1 VLTMLGVGNDVGE
14 NVTLLPRVLTNRI
27 LPWTILLIGSSC
39 SFFSFGMLW
48 LTITKTLIMPY

>member
-1 VLTMLGVGNDVGE
+1 MLGVGNDVGE

-48 LTITKTLIMPY
+48 LAVTKTLIMPY